1 MKNQKSKIK
10 NQKYNLKIF
19 VLGLVF
25 LLFPFFS
32 FGAVL
37 YLEPSEG
44 EYGLGEHFGIK
55 IRLDTEKECL
65 NVINVGIHFPNDI
78 LRVEDINLG
87 DSIINLWVKRPKT
100 EEITEFNQKGEI
112 WFSGGIPGGYCGV
125 IAGDP
130 GQSNVLAEIRFF
142 LPSFLVGEI
151 NQEELEI
158 KFLENSEVYLND
170 GLGTKANISFKPAKI
185 KISKTKPVT
194 ENEWKKIIGGDKNPP
209 EIFEIEMRQDPN
221 IFEGKY
227 YLVFQ
232 TTDKETG
239 VDHYEIAEIP
249 PGKDLPNWK
258 KGESPYLLEDQK
270 LESRILVK
278 AIDKAG
284 NSRVVELAAKNP
296 PTQKTVEKKLSFFE
310 KLVFN
315 LKKFYKEII
324 IIALFVVIILGIII
338 YFFKRRKKSQNNL

>member
-1 MKNQKSKIK
+1 MKNQKLKIK
-10 NQKYNLKIF
+10 NQKYKLKIF

-32 FGAVL
+32 FCAVL

-55 IRLDTEKECL
+55 IRLDPEKECINAL
-65 NVINVGIHFPNDI
+65 NIGLVFPSEI
-78 LRVEDINLG
+78 LRVEDVNLG

-100 EEITEFNQKGEI
+100 EEVTEFNQKGEI
-112 WFSGGIPGGYCGV
+112 WFSGGIPGGYCG
-125 IAGDP
+125 IIPGDP
-130 GQSNVLAEIRFF
+130 GKSNVLAEIRFF

-151 NQEELEI
+151 SQEDLEI
-158 KFLENSEVYLND
+158 KFSENSEVFLND
-170 GLGTKANISFKPAKI
+170 GLGTKANISFQSAKI
-185 KISKTKPVT
+185 KISKTKPAT
-194 ENEWKKIIGGDKNPP
+194 ENEWKKIIGEDKNPP
-209 EIFEIEMRQDPN
+209 EIFEIEVRQDPN

-249 PGKDLPNWK
+249 PGKDLPSWK

-284 NSRVVELAAKNP
+284 NSRVVELAAKNLP
-296 PTQKTVEKKLSFFE
+296 SPIVPEKKLSFFE
-310 KLVFN
+310 KVIFN
-315 LKKFYKEII
+315 LKKFSKEIAI
-324 IIALFVVIILGIII
+324 TCVVLLIILGLII
-338 YFFKRRKKSQNNL
+338 YLLKKRKKSHKIS